1 MKKIRVGLV
10 GCGRIAEYHLRALQE
25 IPDFSVTAVCDV
37 IAERAAAAVKPLA
50 GVKTYADYRELV
62 RAADVDLVDIC
73 TPSGLHPEIGI
84 AAAQAGKHVVTE
96 KPMAVRLAD
105 ADALIAACR
114 TAKVQL
120 FVVKQNRL
128 NTTMQLLK
136 RAIDRGRFG
145 RIFMV
150 NSTVRWQRPQAYYD
164 SAPWRGTWALDGG
177 AFMNQASHYVD
188 SLVWLAGPV
197 QSVYAQTATFS
208 HRIEA
213 EDSGAAVLRFKS
225 GAIGAMEVTMCTY
238 PKNLEG
244 SVTIVGENGTVK
256 LGGIAI
262 NRFETWQFADYD
274 DDDGLVYKSNYEP
287 PNVYGFGHL
296 AYFTNVAATLR
307 GAAVAGTD
315 GDEGRKSLEL
325 ICAMYASAKSGQAV
339 MLS

>member
-1 MKKIRVGLV
+1 MNTIRVGLV
-10 GCGRIAEYHLRALQE
+10 GCGRIAEYHLRAFKEL
-25 IPDFSVTAVCDV
+25 PDFHVTALCDV
-37 IAERAAAAVKPLA
+37 VPERAAAAAKTLA
-50 GVKTYADYRELV
+50 GVKTYTDYRELV
-62 RAADVDLVDIC
+62 AAAADVDLVDIC
-73 TPSGLHPEIGI
+73 TPSGIHPEVGI

-96 KPMAVRLAD
+96 KPMGVRLAD
-105 ADALIAACR
+105 ADALITACR
-114 TAKVQL
+114 TAGVQL
-120 FVVKQNRL
+120 CVVKQNRL

-136 RAIDRGRFG
+136 RAVDRGRFG
-145 RIFMV
+145 RIFMI

-197 QSVYAQTATFS
+197 KSVYAVTDTFN
-208 HRIEA
+208 HKIEA
-213 EDSGAAVLRFKS
+213 EDSGAAVMRFAS
-225 GAIGAMEVTMCTY
+225 GAIGTMEVTMCVH

-244 SVTIVGENGTVK
+244 SVTIIGEKGTVK

-296 AYFTNVAATLR
+296 AYFTNVAAALR
-307 GAAVAGTD
+307 GEAVPGTD

-325 ICAMYASAKSGQAV
+325 ICALYASAKSGQPV
-339 MLS
+339 TL